1 MESLKEEISMDGSGP
16 RWGMAQE
23 GSGGWVLRVMRGAG
37 PPPGNA
43 ADGMVGEAEPTVGW
57 EADAV

>member
-1 MESLKEEISMDGSGP
+1 
-16 RWGMAQE
+16 MAKE